1 MKKRKILIPVLA
13 ALLCIGMIGVGYAAW
28 VITTDTSADVQDAN
42 NFVVYDVENRSV
54 NFQSTF
60 TDKSVTF
67 GSKTFDTAEGTIT
80 NHGWLTLTDGDNNE
94 DLNATLQI
102 TITNW
107 DVVSAAGNTVTIT
120 LSSIDVIN
128 SSKVAVSA
136 SEYEKYIVLPYDGTG
151 IDITIK
157 DGVLDATSKDA
168 GIDLTTDGVLTIPF
182 NFAWGEAFGGEN
194 PNQFFNSVASGTVLP
209 NTNPC
214 YKAGD
219 CDTYLELAEKALGA
233 LYNINSYSYR
243 VSVTASLT
251 VSGS

>member
-13 ALLCIGMIGVGYAAW
+13 ALLCVSMIGVGYAAW
-28 VITTDTSADVQDAN
+28 VITTDTSADVHDAD

-54 NFQSTF
+54 GFTSTF

-67 GSKTFDTAEGTIT
+67 GAKPFDPANGESH
-80 NHGWLTLTDGDNNE
+80 NWLTLTEGSNNE
-94 DLNATLQI
+94 DLNATLTI

-107 DVVSAAGNTVTIT
+107 DVVSAAGNTVKIS

-151 IDITIK
+151 IDITIE
-157 DGVLDATSKDA
+157 DGVLDAASKDA

-182 NFAWGEAFGGEN
+182 NFAWGEAFDGKN
-194 PNQFFNSVASGTVLP
+194 PIQFFNSVASGTTLP

-214 YKAGD
+214 YVATD
-219 CDTYLELAEKALGA
+219 CDTYLELAENALGA
-233 LYNINSYSYR
+233 LYNINAYSYR

-251 VSGS
+251 VDAN